1 MMVTLYTN
9 TADVFKLD
17 KTAALTQLRQTAFT
31 ATKQITMLEPR
42 IDLDYAADILS
53 ANYCYIDIF
62 NAWYFIEDKI
72 CDIGKKITLVCSIDP
87 LYTFKD
93 GILNCDVCCIRS
105 ESPGKP
111 TDVPD
116 SQYPVHPTKKLTEVI
131 KLGTGIFK
139 NDPAYPYFLTVQGT

>member
-9 TADVFKLD
+9 TADVFKID
-17 KTAALTQLRQTAFT
+17 KSAALTQLRQVSFT
-31 ATKQITMLEPR
+31 ATKQITFLEPR
-42 IDLDYAADILS
+42 IDLDYAADIS
-53 ANYCYIDIF
+53 GANYCYIDIF
-62 NAWYFIEDKI
+62 GAWYFIEDKI
-72 CDIGKKITLVCSIDP
+72 YDIGKKITLVCSIDP

-93 GILNCDVCCIRS
+93 GILSCDVCCIRS

-116 SQYPVHPTKKLTEVI
+116 SQYPIHPSKKLTEVI

-139 NDPAYPYFLTVQGT
+139 ADPSYPYFLTVQGT

>member
-9 TADVFKLD
+9 AADVYKID
-17 KTAALTQLRQTAFT
+17 KTAALTQIRQVSFT
-31 ATKQITMLEPR
+31 ATKQITMLGPR
-42 IDLDYAADILS
+42 IDLDYAADLLI

-62 NAWYFIEDKI
+62 DAWYFIEDKI
-72 CDIGKKITLVCSIDP
+72 CDIGKKITLVCNIDP
-87 LYTFKD
+87 LYTFKE

-105 ESPGKP
+105 ESPGHP

-116 SQYPVHPTKKLTEVI
+116 SQYPLEPSKKLCEVI
-131 KLGTGIFK
+131 DLGPGIFK